1 MRALLVVALVASTA
15 AADPLPSGAL
25 GLTFGGMSGTGADA
39 KRIGYGYT
47 FGFQAAWQ
55 PMNTDR
61 HWGWTVRWST
71 LFGNL
76 LYGASAAKVDP
87 SLRTVQMDVT
97 GGLRLR
103 PWANPSRY
111 FTLRGGVEGL
121 RTNEPLPPT
130 NHRSFVG
137 GIAEVGLDQYLGGFL
152 FNVDIRYGLIGSEPS
167 NIALLVGVAI
177 TGP

>member
-1 MRALLVVALVASTA
+1 MRALLVIALVASTA

-39 KRIGYGYT
+39 KRIGFGYT
-47 FGFQAAWQ
+47 FGLSAAWQ

-61 HWGWTVRWST
+61 RWGWAIRWAT
-71 LFGNL
+71 FFGNL
-76 LYGASAAKVDP
+76 YDGSAAKVDP
-87 SLRTVQMDVT
+87 SLRTVQMDLTAGV
-97 GGLRLR
+97 RVR
-103 PWANPSRY
+103 PWASPNRY
-111 FTLRGGVEGL
+111 LTLRGGAEAL

-137 GIAEVGLDQYLGGFL
+137 GIAEIGLDQYLGGFMFDL
-152 FNVDIRYGLIGSEPS
+152 DLRYGLVGSEPS
-167 NIALLVGVAI
+167 NIALILGVAI